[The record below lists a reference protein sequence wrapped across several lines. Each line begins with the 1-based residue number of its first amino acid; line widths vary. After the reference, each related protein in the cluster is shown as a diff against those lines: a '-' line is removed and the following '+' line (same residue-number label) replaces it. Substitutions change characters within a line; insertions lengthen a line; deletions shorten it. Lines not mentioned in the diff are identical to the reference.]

1 MTAELTLGVLLT
13 AFLLLAYLLMLGRF
27 SRGGSDG

>member
-13 AFLLLAYLLMLGRF
+13 AFLLLAYLLMLGPLF
-27 SRGGSDG
+27 ERGE